1 MAMQEDRSHTA
12 KDVARVYE
20 ESYVNDV
27 NCSEFGGILLA
38 AEGDADED
46 YEKAEARLQE
56 ARETYR
62 LLSEMLEEK
71 TKDLKAFEIR
81 QAAQL
86 LMVPLE
92 RYENKKKPQE
102 SFESYVSRLG
112 PIKNQWQITGV
123 LGEGGS
129 AYVCEAIDLFT
140 GEVVAAK
147 LGKDTSQIPT
157 TGAEFSIY
165 EELEKL
171 SESVGATLD
180 FPKVHHFGRYGIYE
194 VLVMERLGPS
204 LHDLHYSFCGRMPV
218 SAVMKIG
225 IEILRRIEVLHSI
238 NVLHCDVKPAN
249 ILSGVRGDGA
259 WHLTDFDLSCAVRD
273 ADTGS
278 VIVER
283 GYEFRGTLHFAPR
296 KAHEGYS
303 HCRLSDLESLG
314 YVLLYLLK
322 GTLPWMEEDKENS
335 VDNNLCMLLKR
346 AVALGES
353 SFFSGVPQE
362 MKRYFA
368 VLERS
373 ISVDTPPY
381 NELKSLLNDVIDNS
395 FDDEVVSS
403 SDSNSMN

>member
-1 MAMQEDRSHTA
+1 MVRQEERSHTV
-12 KDVARVYE
+12 KDAARVYE
-20 ESYVNDV
+20 ESYVNDL
-27 NCSEFGGILLA
+27 NCSEYGGVLLM
-38 AEGDADED
+38 AEVDADED
-46 YEKAEARLQE
+46 LKKAEARLQE
-56 ARETYR
+56 AREMHQ
-62 LLSEMLEEK
+62 LLSEVLEEK
-71 TKDLKAFEIR
+71 TKDLKDIEMK

-102 SFESYVSRLG
+102 SFESYVLRLG
-112 PIKNQWQITGV
+112 PINNQWKITGV

-147 LGKDTSQIPT
+147 LGKDTRHKPT
-157 TGAEFSIY
+157 TEAEFSIY

-171 SESVGATLD
+171 SESVGATLY

-218 SAVMKIG
+218 NAVMKIG
-225 IEILRRIEVLHSI
+225 IEILRRIEVLHNI

-314 YVLLYLLK
+314 YVLLYMLK
-322 GTLPWMEEDKENS
+322 GTLPWIVEDGENS
-335 VDNNLCMLLKR
+335 ADNDICILLKR
-346 AVALGES
+346 DVALGRS
-353 SFFSGVPQE
+353 SFFRGVPQE

-381 NELKSLLNDVIDNS
+381 DELKSLLHDVIDNS
-395 FDDEVVSS
+395 FDDKVISS
-403 SDSNSMN
+403 SDSDSMN